1 MFHVNIYMSP
11 FGYTMYCR
19 KTMNTLLPVM
29 EGEIDKYSNSTIN
42 KLCHKN
48 DRVLLS
54 RYQYT
59 ANAPV
64 FSDIYGGGLREK
76 AYIL

>member
-1 MFHVNIYMSP
+1 
-11 FGYTMYCR
+11 
-19 KTMNTLLPVM
+19 MNTLLPVM
-29 EGEIDKYSNSTIN
+29 EEKNGNYKNSTIN

-48 DRVLLS
+48 ECVLFS

-59 ANAPV
+59 ASAPV
-64 FSDIYGGGLREK
+64 FSDIDGSGPRGK